1 MLTVVRALQSNWQEL
16 CQASVR
22 ETQSG
27 VVYSVLA
34 TQVLFSRLAINFSFE
49 VPQHLPTRMGI
60 TNMLIPLMP
69 AKTALRS
76 VRLYSCLTRNKFQPV
91 NFTHHALGWMQCS
104 ELLSSS
110 DGFTPS

>member
-27 VVYSVLA
+27 VIYSVLA
-34 TQVLFSRLAINFSFE
+34 TQVLFSKLANFSFE
-49 VPQHLPTRMGI
+49 VPQHLPTRMGVA
-60 TNMLIPLMP
+60 NMLIPLMQ

-76 VRLYSCLTRNKFQPV
+76 VRLYSRLTRNKIQPA